1 MEEIM
6 YEKVKQTMVAT
17 VWLLLL
23 AVLIAMAIPIF
34 YYYKLGEKYAEKK
47 SA

>member
-1 MEEIM
+1 V

-17 VWLLLL
+17 VWLLFLVAL
-23 AVLIAMAIPIF
+23 FTVAVPIF
-34 YYYKLGEKYAEKK
+34 CYHRIGEKYAEKK

>member
-1 MEEIM
+1 M

-17 VWLLLL
+17 VWLLFL
-23 AVLIAMAIPIF
+23 ATLFTVAIPIF
-34 YYYKLGEKYAEKK
+34 CYYKLGEKYAEKK